1 MLSLAIPAVPVHT
14 NDEVKYYTSPP
25 HTDEGMAEWVEWITG
40 QQKSNNFEV
49 YQTDELELRDG
60 SEMSIAIYLTKLL
73 FKTSW

>member
-1 MLSLAIPAVPVHT
+1 MI
-14 NDEVKYYTSPP
+14 N
-25 HTDEGMAEWVEWITG
+25 G